1 MTANIADVRCARAT
15 SKSPVSGRSNWN
27 KKSSTARLA
36 APRVL
41 AQQAQ
46 KLRGAVMR
54 AFSAAE
60 MRQVIKTLIGEAVK
74 GDVAAARLLLE
85 RALGP
90 PIAWDMEERLS
101 RVEAMLEEDD
111 GHDN

>member
-1 MTANIADVRCARAT
+1 MSDQP
-15 SKSPVSGRSNWN
+15 SPTVSDGDGRGPGGRFVKGN
-27 KKSSTARLA
+27 KAGKGN
-36 APRVL
+36 PL

-101 RVEAMLEEDD
+101 R
-111 GHDN
+111 